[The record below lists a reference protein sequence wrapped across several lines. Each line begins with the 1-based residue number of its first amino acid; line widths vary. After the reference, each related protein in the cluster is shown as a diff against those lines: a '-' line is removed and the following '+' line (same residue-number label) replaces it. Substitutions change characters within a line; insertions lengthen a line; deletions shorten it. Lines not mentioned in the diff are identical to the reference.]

1 MRDLAIIESKNS
13 GVICTRCG
21 RAYSRRKGFFP
32 VCYAAMYKGTGYLNI
47 CRECFKE
54 LYLSYLEK
62 SDDPKLAVR
71 QMCRKLDLYWS
82 ELLFNQAKNKAAD
95 FSLMSAY
102 LVKTNHERNAGRSY
116 DDTLIA
122 EDKLWDFADL
132 PVKEKEEPKEQPV
145 VTAATKGQPER
156 EVTDKMIR
164 YWGVGY
170 DDEDYL
176 LLEDRLEEMVHKL
189 NLKREELDIGTEK
202 IAKQVCA
209 IELDI
214 EKARRAGKAVDRLQ
228 NSLNTYLGSANL
240 KPSQQK
246 TAEDSSLSNKPLGI
260 LAQIYEE
267 KRPIPEVDP
276 ALSDVDNVVKNIT
289 TWYLGHGAKM
299 LKKRNVYVPLYEE
312 AMEKYRVRHPN
323 IDGEEDDD
331 SVDEEILDA
340 EFNKDEES

>member
-1 MRDLAIIESKNS
+1 MKDLAIIESVNS
-13 GVICTRCG
+13 GVVCTRCG
-21 RAYSRRKGFFP
+21 RAYTERRRFFP

-54 LYLSYLEK
+54 LYLGYLEK
-62 SDDPKLAVR
+62 TESPKAAVR

-82 ELLFNQAKNKAAD
+82 ETIFNQAKNKAAD
-95 FSLMSAY
+95 FSLMTAY
-102 LVKTNHERNAGRSY
+102 LCKINLERNAGRSY
-116 DDTLIA
+116 DDTLLA
-122 EDKLWDFADL
+122 ENKLWDFG
-132 PVKEKEEPKEQPV
+132 KEKVEVKSKPV
-145 VTAATKGQPER
+145 ATQDTKRDPSSK
-156 EVTDKMIR
+156 VTDKMIR

-176 LLEDRLEEMVHKL
+176 LLEERLDEMVRKL

-202 IAKQVCA
+202 IAKQVCS

-246 TAEDSSLSNKPLGI
+246 SADDGALSGKPLGI

-276 ALSDVDNVVKNIT
+276 SLADVDKVVENIT

-299 LKKRNVYVPLYEE
+299 MKKRGAYVPLYEK

-340 EFNKDEES
+340 EFDKEEQS